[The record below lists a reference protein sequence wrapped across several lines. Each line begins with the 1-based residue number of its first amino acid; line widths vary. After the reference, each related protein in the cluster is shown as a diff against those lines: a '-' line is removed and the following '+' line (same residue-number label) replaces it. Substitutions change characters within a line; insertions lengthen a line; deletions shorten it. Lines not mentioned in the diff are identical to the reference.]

1 MKIQKSYIDEGSVL
15 YLVPTPIGNY
25 DDMTFRSVETLKNV
39 DYIFCEDTRVTKVLL
54 SHFNISTPLK
64 NYHIFNEDVVYED
77 IINLLKNNY
86 NVALVSDA
94 GLPCISDP
102 GYFVASKAIEAGF
115 KVISLPGASASLT
128 ALIASGLPC
137 EKFFFNGFLNSRQNQ
152 RIKELNNLK
161 DKKETLIIYEA
172 PHRIHETLKDMYE
185 ILGDRRIVIAR
196 ELTKHYEEYTRTT
209 LKELQGEEL
218 NLKGEIVLIVEGASL
233 NSNILELNNLSIKEH
248 FNHYMNEGLDEK
260 EAIKKV
266 AKDRCVAKSE
276 IYRETK
282 VKRVDKTVQ

>member
-1 MKIQKSYIDEGSVL
+1 MKIQKSYIDDGSAL

-25 DDMTFRSVETLKNV
+25 EDMTFRSVETLKNV

-64 NYHIFNEDVVYED
+64 NYHIFNEDVVSEE
-77 IINLLKNNY
+77 IIDLLKNGHSI
-86 NVALVSDA
+86 ALVSDA

-102 GYFVASKAIEAGF
+102 GYLVAAKAIKEGI

-137 EKFFFNGFLNSRQNQ
+137 EKFYFNGFLNSRQSQ

-172 PHRIHETLKDMYE
+172 PHRIAETLKDMYSV
-185 ILGDRRIVIAR
+185 LGDRKIVIAR
-196 ELTKHYEEYTRTT
+196 ELTKYYEEYTRTT
-209 LKELQGEEL
+209 LKALQGEEL
-218 NLKGEIVLIVEGASL
+218 NLKGEIVLIVEGA
-233 NSNILELNNLSIKEH
+233 NIDSNTLELNNLSIQDH
-248 FNHYMNEGLDEK
+248 FNHYINEGLDEK

-266 AKDRCVAKSE
+266 AKDRCVAKSDIYKE
-276 IYRETK
+276 IK
-282 VKRVDKTVQ
+282 IK

>member
-1 MKIQKSYIDEGSVL
+1 MKIQKSYIDDGSVL

-64 NYHIFNEDVVYED
+64 NYHIFNEDVVSNE
-77 IINLLKNNY
+77 IIDLLKSGHNI
-86 NVALVSDA
+86 ALVSDA

-102 GYFVASKAIEAGF
+102 GYLVTAHAIKEGI

-128 ALIASGLPC
+128 ALIASGLSC
-137 EKFFFNGFLNSRQNQ
+137 EKFYFNGFLNSRQSQ

-185 ILGDRRIVIAR
+185 VLGDRRITIAR
-196 ELTKHYEEYTRTT
+196 ELTKRYEEHTRTT

-218 NLKGEIVLIVEGASL
+218 NLKGEIVLIVEGA
-233 NSNILELNNLSIKEH
+233 NIDSNTLELNNLSIQEH
-248 FNHYMNEGLDEK
+248 FNHYINEGLDEK
-260 EAIKKV
+260 EALKKV
-266 AKDRCVAKSE
+266 AKDRGLAKSDVYKE
-276 IYRETK
+276 IK
-282 VKRVDKTVQ
+282 VK

>member
-1 MKIQKSYIDEGSVL
+1 MNNMKIQKSYIDDGSVL

-64 NYHIFNEDVVYED
+64 NYHIFNEDVVSDE
-77 IINLLKNNY
+77 IINLLKEGHNI
-86 NVALVSDA
+86 ALVSDA

-102 GYFVASKAIEAGF
+102 GYLVASLAIKEGF

-137 EKFFFNGFLNSRQNQ
+137 DKFYFNGFLNSRQSQ
-152 RIKELNNLK
+152 RIKDLNNIK

-172 PHRIHETLKDMYE
+172 PHRIHETLKDMYDV
-185 ILGDRRIVIAR
+185 LGNRRIVIAR
-196 ELTKHYEEYTRTT
+196 ELTKHFEEYTRGT
-209 LKELQGEEL
+209 LKELQNEEL
-218 NLKGEIVLIVEGASL
+218 NLKGEMVLIVEGASIE
-233 NSNILELNNLSIKEH
+233 SDVLELNNLSVLDH
-248 FNHYMNEGLDEK
+248 FNHYINQGIDEK
-260 EAIKKV
+260 EALKKV
-266 AKDRCVAKSE
+266 AKDRNVSKSDIYKE
-276 IYRETK
+276 IK
-282 VKRVDKTVQ
+282 VK

>member
-1 MKIQKSYIDEGSVL
+1 MKIQKSYIDDGSVL

-25 DDMTFRSVETLKNV
+25 EDMTFRSVETLKNV

-64 NYHIFNEDVVYED
+64 NYHIFNEDVVSEE
-77 IINLLKNNY
+77 IIDLLKNGHSI
-86 NVALVSDA
+86 AIVSDA

-102 GYFVASKAIEAGF
+102 GYLVAAQAIKEGI

-137 EKFFFNGFLNSRQNQ
+137 EKFYFNGFLNSRQSQ
-152 RIKELNNLK
+152 RIKELNSLK

-172 PHRIHETLKDMYE
+172 PHRIHETLKDMYDVLE
-185 ILGDRRIVIAR
+185 DRRITIAR

-209 LKELQGEEL
+209 LKALQGEEL
-218 NLKGEIVLIVEGASL
+218 NLKGEIVLIVEGA
-233 NSNILELNNLSIKEH
+233 NIDSNTLELNNLSIQEH
-248 FNHYMNEGLDEK
+248 FNHYINEGLDEK
-260 EAIKKV
+260 EALKKV
-266 AKDRCVAKSE
+266 AKDRGLAKSDVYKE
-276 IYRETK
+276 IK
-282 VKRVDKTVQ
+282 VK

>member
-1 MKIQKSYIDEGSVL
+1 MKIQKSYIDDGSAL

-25 DDMTFRSVETLKNV
+25 EDMTFRSVETLKNV

-64 NYHIFNEDVVYED
+64 NYHIFNEDVASDE
-77 IINLLKNNY
+77 IIDLLKSGHSI
-86 NVALVSDA
+86 ALVSDA

-102 GYFVASKAIEAGF
+102 GYLVAAHAIKEGI

-137 EKFFFNGFLNSRQNQ
+137 DKFYFNGFLNSRQGQ

-185 ILGDRRIVIAR
+185 VLGDRRITIAR

-209 LKELQGEEL
+209 LKELQGEDL
-218 NLKGEIVLIVEGASL
+218 NLKGEIVLIVEGA
-233 NSNILELNNLSIKEH
+233 NIDSNTLELNNLSIQDH
-248 FNHYMNEGLDEK
+248 FNHYINEGLDEK
-260 EAIKKV
+260 EALKKV
-266 AKDRCVAKSE
+266 AKDRGLAKSDIYKE
-276 IYRETK
+276 IK
-282 VKRVDKTVQ
+282 VK